1 MSVDISI
8 LRSVIKGK
16 EQDYCVWEPCSPIVV
31 IGRGSREE
39 NEIFRENCDRDG
51 VPVFRRITGGGAVIL
66 SPGMLVF
73 SLAKRVG
80 KEFYIKE
87 YAAQVNNIVIEFLEN
102 MGVSSL
108 STCGISDV
116 CVGNRKIMGSGMYRR
131 KKILF
136 FQGSMLVNPDLSLMD
151 RYLKIPPKQPEYRKS
166 RSHRDFVTTLRKE
179 GIDIMT
185 IKLIPIF
192 NRFLRGNLGRIY

>member
-1 MSVDISI
+1 MSIDTCI

-16 EQDYCVWEPCSPIVV
+16 EQDYCVWESCSPIVV
-31 IGRGSREE
+31 IGRGSREG

-51 VPVFRRITGGGAVIL
+51 VPVFRRKTGGGAVVL

-80 KEFYIKE
+80 KEFHIRE
-87 YAAQVNNIVIEFLEN
+87 YAKQVNDIVIEFFLDI
-102 MGVSSL
+102 GVSGL

-116 CVGNRKIMGSGMYRR
+116 CMGNRKIMGSGMYRR

-136 FQGSMLVNPDLSLMD
+136 FQGSMLVDPDLSLMD
-151 RYLKIPPKQPEYRKS
+151 RYLKIPPKQPEYRKE
-166 RSHRDFVTTLRKE
+166 RTHRDFVTTLRKE
-179 GIDIMT
+179 GVDIKT
-185 IKLIPIF
+185 TKLIPLF
-192 NRFLRGNLGRIY
+192 DSFLAKNISKIY